1 MMALARRSSYDGYGN
16 FNTLSWEIRSVSAS
30 IFTKYKSLEV
40 EAIRAY
46 GLLRSFLAEPN
57 HAESLEDCIEREFYE
72 NRNESLG
79 NATCLQEKIKLDL
92 IRQKSITGS
101 GINVIERLLPKWRGN
116 FKKAIKDNKV
126 KLDNTLLFEQISEL
140 EKISSNNKS
149 SELSSNLF
157 IPIADWKGS
166 VKYGI
171 RIASIFSDSLEFEKG
186 SFEKANSWLNELLI
200 FSKNNDI
207 DFNERIKKLKDFFIQ
222 KEDAQKNWDLLKDID
237 KCIIYCLAI
246 VKSEILRE
254 KNNNSDHNTSKEDA
268 LALYIN
274 IGINEYT
281 FNRPFKRTNF
291 CECKRPSE
299 FRNKFLLFVRNKG
312 KLDIP
317 KQLRVGI
324 INFSNTFVGNPYSIT
339 EDTIRR
345 KLPGLFVE

>member
-1 MMALARRSSYDGYGN
+1 MNSPKLITTYSKSLFQNVNNSKSQTTN
-16 FNTLSWEIRSVSAS
+16 FDVSIITSADQKIFVPTVYIIGEELLLIRS
-30 IFTKYKSLEV
+30 
-40 EAIRAY
+40 
-46 GLLRSFLAEPN
+46 
-57 HAESLEDCIEREFYE
+57 
-72 NRNESLG
+72 
-79 NATCLQEKIKLDL
+79 
-92 IRQKSITGS
+92 
-101 GINVIERLLPKWRGN
+101 
-116 FKKAIKDNKV
+116 
-126 KLDNTLLFEQISEL
+126 TLL
-140 EKISSNNKS
+140 SS
-149 SELSSNLF
+149 
-157 IPIADWKGS
+157 
-166 VKYGI
+166 
-171 RIASIFSDSLEFEKG
+171 
-186 SFEKANSWLNELLI
+186 
-200 FSKNNDI
+200 
-207 DFNERIKKLKDFFIQ
+207 KKLKDFFIQ